1 MQKSPLLATSGFLIA
16 VGSCI
21 ALAGGLVIALFTW
34 IQYFVPGHMGS
45 VSGIDEPFYVQ
56 VAIIIFEISAFVLAR
71 FSSSNTWNG
80 KKFSLST
87 FGATFL
93 LVAGLLFFA
102 NLILNVIPHVAPLY
116 IFAPFL
122 QLYCGLPIII
132 LASISII
139 LIVSKNKEFN
149 SKDIN
154 PLVALEAI
162 LILCSII
169 SASFAFFSI
178 VSLERMGI
186 QFASNYALST
196 LIVSVC
202 SFFST
207 ALAGVLLLTK
217 KNIYVII
224 ALTVLSLLSALSLS
238 FIFMFIYPWIGT
250 FFKGLVTGSPIV
262 MLSATAL
269 VLEFL
274 AAKKRKL
281 LPRA

>member
-1 MQKSPLLATSGFLIA
+1 MQKSPLLIIAGILIA

-21 ALAGGLVIALFTW
+21 ALVGGLVIALFTW
-34 IQYFVPGHMGS
+34 IGYFVSGHMGS

-56 VAIIIFEISAFVLAR
+56 VAIIIFEISALVLGR
-71 FSSSNTWNG
+71 FSASNTWNR

-102 NLILNVIPHVAPLY
+102 NLILNVIPHVIPMY

-139 LIVSKNKEFN
+139 LIVSRKKEFN
-149 SKDIN
+149 NKDTN

-162 LILCSII
+162 LILCLII
-169 SASFAFFSI
+169 SASFAFFSF
-178 VSLERMGI
+178 VSLERMDV
-186 QFASNYALST
+186 QFASNYPLST

-202 SFFST
+202 SFFFT
-207 ALAGVLLLTK
+207 ALAGVLLLTR

-224 ALTVLSLLSALSLS
+224 ALTALSLVSALSLS
-238 FIFMFIYPWIGT
+238 FIFMLIYPWIGT
-250 FFKGLVTGSPIV
+250 FFKGLVTGSPII
-262 MLSATAL
+262 MLSAVAL
-269 VLEFL
+269 FLEFL
-274 AAKKRKL
+274 VARKRKL